1 MASSR
6 STPPPSERPNTKST
20 ELSVDHALALS
31 LADETEAA
39 LRWGAAALELG
50 MREPEAVIVTSRL
63 LEQMGR
69 RRAAIEGLGLAVGR
83 AIDEGNLPLAMAA
96 VGELRALGVD
106 AEGPIDQVAST
117 FCLGAA
123 RLKDMEVAPVLP
135 QLGDFQPLSPFL
147 TGPALASKAT
157 KILEAAMQSTDDVV
171 GREQEKIEPLPLFST
186 LPMDALRDLLA
197 AFETLLVGAGES
209 VIREGEE
216 SGAAFLVAR
225 GELEIARRSTTE
237 GGAPVLLT
245 RLGPGSFFGEMALLS
260 HLPGAATVVATRP
273 SILLVARR
281 ERIEAVAARHPI
293 VGEAL
298 ATHCRRLSVANLGWA
313 SPVIVAV
320 PARERATLVDRFET
334 RIFEAGEKLV
344 ESGRESD
351 GLHLIVSGEVS
362 VVAYDGDERVV
373 LATLLPGETVGEV
386 ELVLCRPGVADSV
399 AVRPTATLWLPR
411 EEFLA
416 LVQDHPAILH
426 GLYAIAVRRHNE
438 TRQALEAVSA
448 AVADEMLDDAVPAP
462 AAASPAITVPA
473 PAPAPAAAASPPP
486 PSASLVPTI
495 PGPPVKPASLP
506 PPALPGRAS
515 SASYPG
521 GRRRRSSLPPPMM
534 PQRTAD
540 ASPPPPPASPTID
553 IIAPTRAGTTTV
565 TSPAATP
572 PSSSKRPS
580 VGPTI
585 ATIPPPS
592 AASGPWERAR
602 GPAQLALVAVAA
614 GFVAYFAFRGEPAKS
629 SPTTASRGADVGE
642 VPAPPQAAALPPAVL
657 AAPAPTASLSS
668 GPAPSLPPAGSPS
681 PATQRFVSPTMVA
694 SRPRTIV
701 TMEPAPV
708 NAARPVVTAPAAV
721 TQSAA
726 PAPIAA
732 TPAPAPSAVATPPQP
747 PKPATPFAPTVV
759 KAPVKDAL
767 SATEYGGRE

>member
-1 MASSR
+1 
-6 STPPPSERPNTKST
+6 
-20 ELSVDHALALS
+20 
-31 LADETEAA
+31 
-39 LRWGAAALELG
+39 
-50 MREPEAVIVTSRL
+50 
-63 LEQMGR
+63 
-69 RRAAIEGLGLAVGR
+69 
-83 AIDEGNLPLAMAA
+83 
-96 VGELRALGVD
+96 
-106 AEGPIDQVAST
+106 
-117 FCLGAA
+117 
-123 RLKDMEVAPVLP
+123 
-135 QLGDFQPLSPFL
+135 
-147 TGPALASKAT
+147 
-157 KILEAAMQSTDDVV
+157 MQSADDVV
-171 GREQEKIEPLPLFST
+171 GREQDKIEPLPLFST
-186 LPMDALRDLLA
+186 LPVDALRDLLA

-273 SILLVARR
+273 SILLGARR
-281 ERIEAVAARHPI
+281 ERIEAVASRHPI

-334 RIFEAGEKLV
+334 RIFEAGDKLI
-344 ESGRESD
+344 ECGRESD

-411 EEFLA
+411 EEFIT
-416 LVQDHPAILH
+416 LVQDRPAILH

-448 AVADEMLDDAVPAP
+448 AVADEMLDEAPAVPAVASP
-462 AAASPAITVPA
+462 TASAVASPAATVPA
-473 PAPAPAAAASPPP
+473 PAPSPPP

-515 SASYPG
+515 SASYPS
-521 GRRRRSSLPPPMM
+521 GRRRRSTLPPPMM
-534 PQRTAD
+534 PQRSAET
-540 ASPPPPPASPTID
+540 SPAPAPVSPTID
-553 IIAPTRAGTTTV
+553 IIAATRPGTTTV
-565 TSPAATP
+565 TSPTVAP
-572 PSSSKRPS
+572 PSSKRPS

-585 ATIPPPS
+585 ATIPQ
-592 AASGPWERAR
+592 ADASSRFWERSR
-602 GPAQLALVAVAA
+602 PAQLVFVAA
-614 GFVAYFAFRGEPAKS
+614 AAAFVAYATVRGEPAKS
-629 SPTTASRGADVGE
+629 VPTSASHGVDVGE
-642 VPAPPQAAALPPAVL
+642 ARAALPPAVGPL
-657 AAPAPTASLSS
+657 AAVAAPAPTASLSS
-668 GPAPSLPPAGSPS
+668 GPVPAFAPAASPS
-681 PATQRFVSPTMVA
+681 PAAQRFGGPGMIA
-694 SRPRTIV
+694 SRPRTVV

-708 NAARPVVTAPAAV
+708 NVARPVAAAP
-721 TQSAA
+721 TAA
-726 PAPIAA
+726 PAPATQNTAPAVVAA
-732 TPAPAPSAVATPPQP
+732 TPAPAPSAVATPPQA
-747 PKPATPFAPTVV
+747 PKPALSAPPFAPSVA